1 MHLRRFSFLIV
12 PSVAAWL
19 GCAGGEPGT
28 SPESDEGLPQV
39 VVVDPGQAGDGTW
52 MGVEL
57 TAGCTD
63 GGTPTG
69 DTVLVTSST
78 RYHTAAGVAT
88 RPNDMSASPPEVLV
102 PNGLTFTRLTGTAVA
117 GGYQFT
123 GVPSGAYYLKTGTSY
138 IVTDERQV
146 ELGTNRLGRA
156 DTVFT
161 SQYVTPLQLNLSGLA
176 PWTPYKS
183 SYLPGSS
190 VAVASGQVE
199 VFGEVDIPGGV
210 ATGQT
215 GIVTNQASLTN
226 LMGNLPVFSAGA
238 GDKLY
243 VSQLGQMDAGT
254 LPDGGALAYETVVR
268 GLETSPFNFTANGTT
283 ALPISGVLQP
293 VSMTELPIEWRLP
306 EYTIRASE
314 VHPAATLGTST
325 FSIVPAAHGL
335 TNGWIG
341 YSGELLNLLL
351 PQGASFNLTRRLTYG
366 NPFPSTWGVVGTTSY
381 SFRVVGTVAGSAT
394 QYNYSGGIGT
404 SDRLENLVAGPL
416 LPRVTSPRSLSIDGI
431 AASVQREV
439 GAVSPVISWLPPAV
453 GSPSAYRM
461 TIYRFPPGQTYATAH
476 ARFYLPGSATQVRLP
491 AGTLAPAS
499 IHYLRV
505 TAVDA
510 PTYDVEREPFV
521 SAERLPYASADA
533 LSSLF
538 TTP

>member
-1 MHLRRFSFLIV
+1 MHLRRFSFLVV
-12 PSVAAWL
+12 PAVATWL

-28 SPESDEGLPQV
+28 APESDEGLPPV

-57 TAGCTD
+57 AAGCDTD
-63 GGTPTG
+63 AGTPSN
-69 DTVLVTSST
+69 TVLVTSST
-78 RYHTAAGVAT
+78 RFHTAAGVAT

-102 PNGLTFTRLTGTAVA
+102 PNGLTFTRITGTAVA

-161 SQYVTPLQLNLSGLA
+161 SQYETPLQLNLSGLA

-199 VFGEVDIPGGV
+199 VFGEMEFPGGV
-210 ATGQT
+210 AAGQT
-215 GIVTNQASLTN
+215 SLVTNQASLPN
-226 LMGNLPVFSAGA
+226 YMGNMPVFNASA

-268 GLETSPFNFTANGTT
+268 GLETSAFNFTPNGTT
-283 ALPISGVLQP
+283 ALPITGVMQP

-351 PQGASFNLTRRLTYG
+351 PAGASFNLTRRLTYG
-366 NPFPSTWGVVGTTSY
+366 NPFPTTWGVVGTTGY
-381 SFRVVGTVAGSAT
+381 SFRVVGTVAGSPT
-394 QYNYSGGIGT
+394 QYTVSGSIST

-439 GAVSPVISWLPPAV
+439 GTVSPVISWLPPSM

-461 TIYRFPPGQTYATAH
+461 TLYRFPTGQTSATTQ

-510 PTYDVEREPFV
+510 PNYDVEREPFG